1 VHTEHTDV
9 GGSLFRNGLKLE
21 TFQVLSGSCTH
32 RPGIPALRETRQE
45 DEEFKTSLDYN
56 VVRPCVKKKKKRK
69 KKERKNKQQ
78 QQQYQKPKCL
88 STGEQEPNGDTSL

>member
-1 VHTEHTDV
+1 
-9 GGSLFRNGLKLE
+9 
-21 TFQVLSGSCTH
+21 
-32 RPGIPALRETRQE
+32 
-45 DEEFKTSLDYN
+45 
-56 VVRPCVKKKKKRK
+56 VRPCVKKKKKRK